1 MAIVVIVAN
10 GDEQAAGGCQRRTGS
25 LELQFPGKVDLATV
39 VRDKSRGCGEWF
51 LNRRWLEE
59 CDSQIRGDNL
69 AEIFLCERAQ
79 GFIHDRANPS
89 AMGDRRATA
98 MLGRAVSANAQRL
111 SLIVKMKPVDT
122 IGACAAILACRAK
135 VISNPVD

>member
-1 MAIVVIVAN
+1 
-10 GDEQAAGGCQRRTGS
+10 
-25 LELQFPGKVDLATV
+25 
-39 VRDKSRGCGEWF
+39 
-51 LNRRWLEE
+51 
-59 CDSQIRGDNL
+59 
-69 AEIFLCERAQ
+69 
-79 GFIHDRANPS
+79 
-89 AMGDRRATA
+89 MGDRRATA